1 MQKGS
6 VSLTVSVTAIPD
18 GKYTSDQIVST
29 THRLDIDANLAIGH
43 HRSVSN
49 TIMEKVIQ
57 LIDKL
62 EGDPNLRIPE
72 EDGPEGGKK
81 ES

>member
-18 GKYTSDQIVST
+18 GKYTSDPIVST
-29 THRLDIDANLAIGH
+29 TRKLDINANLAIGH
-43 HRSVSN
+43 HRSVSDAV
-49 TIMEKVIQ
+49 MEKVIQ

-62 EGDPNLRIPE
+62 ESNPNLRIPE
-72 EDGPEGGKK
+72 EDEPEEGKK
-81 ES
+81 EN

>member
-18 GKYTSDQIVST
+18 GKYTSDPIVST

-43 HRSVSN
+43 HRSVSDAV
-49 TIMEKVIQ
+49 MEKVIQ

-72 EDGPEGGKK
+72 EDGPEEGKK